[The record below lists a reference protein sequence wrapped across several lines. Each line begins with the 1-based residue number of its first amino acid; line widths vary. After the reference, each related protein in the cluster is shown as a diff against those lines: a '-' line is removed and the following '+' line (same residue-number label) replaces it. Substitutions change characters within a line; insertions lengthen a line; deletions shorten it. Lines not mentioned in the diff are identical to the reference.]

1 MTEEELKARLRSNLR
16 KYRSEQGLTQEELA
30 EKAGVSLS
38 GYKNIESTER
48 GASLEMLVKLGNA
61 LGVDPASLL
70 LLDDVDQSMS
80 NIYRLLQNKPK
91 SFIMAVEEI
100 INVVVKATE
109 DADATD
115 SGKS

>member
-70 LLDDVDQSMS
+70 LFDNADQSMS
-80 NIYRLLQNKPK
+80 NIYQLLRNRSK
-91 SFIMAVEEI
+91 SFIMAVEKI
-100 INVVVKATE
+100 ISAVAETAE
-109 DADATD
+109 DWDATD
-115 SGKS
+115 SEKS